1 MPCIGVMIVLKRLSM
16 LGDALSHTSLAGVAA
31 GLLLDIDP
39 VLGATAACVAAAF
52 GIEVIRKKIPQ
63 YAELSIAVMLSA
75 GVGLAGVLSGFVRN
89 AAGFNSFLF
98 GSIVAI
104 TPGELTATA
113 VISVLVLAAFVLL
126 YKELFAI
133 ALDEKCSAPRR
144 GACRCGQQHLYDFD
158 GRYGFGSG
166 THGRCADCLLD
177 AGTAC
182 GVCHAGCP
190 QL

>member
-1 MPCIGVMIVLKRLSM
+1 MFEYAFMRRAFAVGLLLGVIMPCIGVMIVLKRLSM

-75 GVGLAGVLSGFVRN
+75 
-89 AAGFNSFLF
+89 
-98 GSIVAI
+98 
-104 TPGELTATA
+104 
-113 VISVLVLAAFVLL
+113 
-126 YKELFAI
+126 
-133 ALDEKCSAPRR
+133 
-144 GACRCGQQHLYDFD
+144 
-158 GRYGFGSG
+158 
-166 THGRCADCLLD
+166 
-177 AGTAC
+177 C

-190 QL
+190 QLPPDRVVQHPVCRGLYRRRADAGFLCRAEAGRYDRAAGCWLSACDSCGQNSGGALFPQKA